1 MKIELLKYKLYII
14 IYFLIFYGI
23 LINPDLFPKEIL
35 LMYLVIISILEF
47 KFLKANF
54 NKVKF
59 FVLFSLI
66 SMISFV
72 LRDSY
77 NNASLGI
84 FFMFYPILLLSYQQK
99 QIGSQIQLILL
110 VIYSSFVLL
119 HVIPGGDANDIF
131 VNRSRNIVSFYCLIL
146 VIHYYI
152 EKYRYQKQIPLWP
165 ALLSM
170 TISLYCIGRAG
181 ILTSALLLSLIVF
194 MKLRKLN
201 FIKTLKYG
209 VLLLITSIISA
220 AYGLQLMVTN
230 FIDLSLFK
238 LRDRGLDD
246 SSRELVVLNYL
257 NDMFDNI
264 FNFILGVPLDNN
276 SVYSELEF
284 NLHNSFLNAH
294 YYFGIFSLVIFFYIF
309 KAFFKKG
316 GDLFYKGLLL
326 VLLIRGLS
334 DKLFFTGFNDV
345 IIFYLIFLISERVDI
360 NRVNSQEELQ
370 N

>member
-1 MKIELLKYKLYII
+1 
-14 IYFLIFYGI
+14 
-23 LINPDLFPKEIL
+23 
-35 LMYLVIISILEF
+35 
-47 KFLKANF
+47 
-54 NKVKF
+54 
-59 FVLFSLI
+59 
-66 SMISFV
+66 
-72 LRDSY
+72 
-77 NNASLGI
+77 
-84 FFMFYPILLLSYQQK
+84 MFYPILLLSYQQK